1 MQEQPIMKFF
11 ESKINWS
18 VMLPL
23 AVGGYGTLNA
33 MLFKDINSL
42 LITSISV
49 AVMMRLR
56 PIPSNKIVNFFSN
69 ISFEMYLA
77 QGIPLAFFKPWMGEW
92 RATCSLMAVLAM
104 DIVIAFVSHIVIKR
118 IFSFKLL
125 K

>member
-1 MQEQPIMKFF
+1 
-11 ESKINWS
+11 
-18 VMLPL
+18 MLPL

-77 QGIPLAFFKPWMGEW
+77 QGIPWLSS
-92 RATCSLMAVLAM
+92 SLGWVNGG
-104 DIVIAFVSHIVIKR
+104 
-118 IFSFKLL
+118 LL
-125 K
+125 VH